1 MNAKKES
8 DPCGLVVLLN
18 VFAQRIATTAGG
30 LGGGRCSRHHL
41 ADHTRQNGC
50 GSGDSTDR
58 RSTGKQTA
66 ARQSGSFGRHR
77 GLLKKDMVVALSD
90 IEPRQKIAYAML
102 MPIGQ
107 DFHVETLTLG

>member
-18 VFAQRIATTAGG
+18 VFAQRVATTAGG
-30 LGGGRCSRHHL
+30 LWGSRCSRYYL
-41 ADHTRQNGC
+41 ADHTGQNGC
-50 GSGDSTDR
+50 GSSDSTDR

-77 GLLKKDMVVALSD
+77 GLLKKNKAIAVSD
-90 IEPRQKIAYAML
+90 IEPRQKIA
-102 MPIGQ
+102 
-107 DFHVETLTLG
+107 